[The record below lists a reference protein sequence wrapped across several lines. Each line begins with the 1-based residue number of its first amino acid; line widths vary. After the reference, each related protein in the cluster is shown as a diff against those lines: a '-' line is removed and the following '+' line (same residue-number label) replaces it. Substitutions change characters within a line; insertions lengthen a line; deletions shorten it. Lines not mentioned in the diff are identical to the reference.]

1 MKKQYRN
8 LVNKYTKMTGSK
20 FLLDTNIITA
30 WLKGETAVADKID
43 KAKEIHIPVIVL
55 GELYYGALYSTQV
68 DKNIREIKSICEN
81 YNVLPVDDETA
92 IAYGQIKAA
101 LRKKGKPIPE
111 NDIWIAALAKRY
123 ELIVVTRDKHFKE
136 IESIKIKKW

>member
-1 MKKQYRN
+1 MKMIGN
-8 LVNKYTKMTGSK
+8 K

-43 KAKEIHIPVIVL
+43 KAKEIYIPIIVV

-68 DKNIREIKSICEN
+68 EKNIRDIKSITN
-81 YNVLPVDDETA
+81 YYNVLNVDEETT
-92 IAYGQIKAA
+92 IAYGNIKAA

-111 NDIWIAALAKRY
+111 NDIWIAAIAKRY
-123 ELIVVTRDKHFKE
+123 DLVVVTRDKHFKE
-136 IESIKIKKW
+136 IESIKIKNW